1 MSDQTQTS
9 VAENLG
15 NIQTKINAAVQAYW
29 IKTGITNPVTLVA
42 VSKRQLDVRIDA
54 ALAAGQRAFGENRVQ
69 EAQTRWAHRRDQ
81 YKDLRL
87 HLIGPLQTNK
97 AGDAVALFDVIE
109 VVDRPKLAKALGDE
123 MVRQNRQLEC
133 YVQVNTGEEAQ
144 KSGIAPDDADNFIAY
159 CRDEVGLNVTGL
171 MCIPPVEEEASMHFA
186 LLNIIAKRNGLAKLS
201 MGMSDDF
208 EDAIAFGASAVRVG
222 SAIFGARDA

>member
-123 MVRQNRQLEC
+123 MIRQNRQLEC

-144 KSGIAPDDADNFIAY
+144 KSGIAPNDADNFIAY
-159 CRDEVGLNVTGL
+159 CRDEVGLNVAGL

>member
-123 MVRQNRQLEC
+123 MIRQNRQLEC

-144 KSGIAPDDADNFIAY
+144 KSGIAPNDADNFIAY

-171 MCIPPVEEEASMHFA
+171 MCIPPVEEEAAMHFA